1 MNHYVDQF
9 TNQFSNRKRI
19 SDGYY
24 QATLPRASHTTS
36 THVTGGSNSSSNNS
50 SATGAHEFQHVVKGI
65 FLNMNKIYNDILMV
79 PWDKFKNDPIEPSL
93 IIDPYLY
100 LGGIKSIDVKVLKR
114 LGITH
119 VLTAAREIQLN
130 TKELHSAK
138 IATLHI
144 PATDGKGYNMLEQFK
159 LAFEFIDKAKHA
171 KGKVIIHCAR
181 GISRSATLVIAYL
194 MYRYNMRLKKAYNY
208 VKSCR
213 PKILPNRLFMLQLK
227 QFEYELYSM
236 HHKQQQQQQ
245 QQSQKKFNFKFL

>member
-9 TNQFSNRKRI
+9 TSQFGSRKRI
-19 SDGYY
+19 TDGYF
-24 QATLPRASHTTS
+24 QTAIPRAAHTTS
-36 THVTGGSNSSSNNS
+36 THINGSNGTNP
-50 SATGAHEFQHVVKGI
+50 HEFQHVVKAI

-79 PWDKFKNDPIEPSL
+79 PLDKFKNDPIEPSL

-100 LGGIKSIDVKVLKR
+100 LGGIKSIDVKILKR

-119 VLTAAREIQLN
+119 VLNAAREVQLN
-130 TKELHSAK
+130 TRELNAAK
-138 IATLHI
+138 ITTLHI

-159 LAFEFIDKAKHA
+159 VAFDFIDKAKQA

-194 MYRYNMRLKKAYNY
+194 MYRYNLRLKKAYNY

-213 PKILPNRLFMLQLK
+213 PKILPNRLFILQLK

-236 HHKQQQQQQ
+236 HQQQ
-245 QQSQKKFNFKFL
+245 QQSSQKNFNFKFL